1 MAEEW
6 YEKSKEGVIVRLKV
20 QPNAARTEIMGIEPG
35 APVRLRVRLSA
46 PPVDGKANK
55 EVLAFLSR
63 ELGIGKS
70 SLAILR
76 GEKSS
81 QKDVLCRGVTEEKA
95 AALLPGGTDRR

>member
-1 MAEEW
+1 MGGEW
-6 YEKSKEGVIVRLKV
+6 YEKSKEGVILRLKV

-35 APVRLRVRLSA
+35 APVRLRLRLSA

-70 SLAILR
+70 SLAIVR

-81 QKDVLCRGVTEEKA
+81 QKDVLCRGVTEETT
-95 AALLPGGTDRR
+95 AALLPAGL